1 MKNIP
6 LYALVAIG
14 LLSGFTF
21 GPRALK
27 RKLFSNKTTSWISYE
42 GKHPLHSWKA
52 VCRDVDC
59 VVTYDEEKAKLET
72 VAISAKVMAFDSR
85 NTNRDS
91 HALEALEALTYPK
104 INFTSAQL
112 SQSESNLIING
123 SLNFH
128 GVTKPMAITTKTYT
142 EGNTIRVEGAF
153 PVKLSEFK
161 VDRPSLLFVKIQD
174 EITIHFSFTFR
185 TQ

>member
-1 MKNIP
+1 MKKII
-6 LYALVAIG
+6 YALAAMA
-14 LLSGFTF
+14 LLSGFTS
-21 GPRALK
+21 GPRSLK
-27 RKLFSNKTTSWISYE
+27 RKLFSHKTSSWISYE

-52 VCRDVDC
+52 VCREVDC
-59 VVTYDEEKAKLET
+59 VVTYDEDESKLET

-91 HALEALEALTYPK
+91 HALEALEALSYPK

-112 SQSESNLIING
+112 SRSESDLIING

-128 GVTKPMAITTKTYT
+128 GVTKPLTIIAKTYT
-142 EGNTIRVEGAF
+142 EGKVIRVEGAF
-153 PVKLSEFK
+153 PITLSEFK
-161 VDRPSLLFVKIQD
+161 VERPALLFVKIED
-174 EITIHFSFTFR
+174 KIKVNFSFTFR

>member
-1 MKNIP
+1 MKKIIF
-6 LYALVAIG
+6 YALAAMAV
-14 LLSGFTF
+14 LSGFAFSPKT
-21 GPRALK
+21 LK
-27 RKLFSNKTTSWISYE
+27 RKLFSNKASSWISYE

-52 VCRDVDC
+52 VCREVDC
-59 VVTYDEEKAKLET
+59 VVTYDEDEAKLET

-112 SQSESNLIING
+112 SRSESNLIING

-128 GVTKPMAITTKTYT
+128 GITKPLTINAKTYT
-142 EGNTIRVEGAF
+142 EGNVIRVEGAF
-153 PVKLSEFK
+153 PVTLSEFK
-161 VDRPSLLFVKIQD
+161 VDRPSLLFVKIED
-174 EITIHFSFTFR
+174 EIKINFSFTFR

>member
-1 MKNIP
+1 MKKI
-6 LYALVAIG
+6 LYALAAMVV
-14 LLSGFTF
+14 LSGFTS
-21 GPRALK
+21 GPGSLK
-27 RKLFSNKTTSWISYE
+27 RKLFSNKTSSWISYE

-52 VCRDVDC
+52 VCREVDC
-59 VVTYDEEKAKLET
+59 VVTYDEETSKLET

-91 HALEALEALTYPK
+91 HALEALEALSYPK

-112 SQSESNLIING
+112 SRSESNLIING

-128 GVTKPMAITTKTYT
+128 GITKPLTINAKTYT
-142 EGNTIRVEGAF
+142 EGNVIRVEGAF
-153 PVKLSEFK
+153 PVTLSEFK
-161 VDRPSLLFVKIQD
+161 VERPSLLFVKIED
-174 EITIHFSFTFR
+174 EIKINFSFTFR